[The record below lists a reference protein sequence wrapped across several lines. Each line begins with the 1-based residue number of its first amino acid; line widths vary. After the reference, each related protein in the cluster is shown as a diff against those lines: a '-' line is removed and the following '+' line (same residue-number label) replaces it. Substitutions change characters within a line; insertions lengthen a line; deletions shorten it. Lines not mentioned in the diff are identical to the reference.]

1 MTRLAAVGIA
11 AAVAAATVGA
21 GYATDAGGDARPT
34 ALGPGLVT
42 VEVGIQ
48 HSRFSVD
55 ELRVAEGT
63 TVRFVVRNDDPI
75 GHELV
80 VGAADVHRRHE
91 TGGEAQHPPVPG
103 EVSVAPGEVGV
114 TVYDFDEPGAVTF
127 ACHLPGHVAYGMV
140 GEVQVEAL

>member
-1 MTRLAAVGIA
+1 MGIA
-11 AAVAAATVGA
+11 AAVAVATVGA
-21 GYATDAGGDARPT
+21 GYVADAGGDERPP

-42 VEVGIQ
+42 VDVGIR